1 MKEHIWQG
9 CWIGGDMTVEDRFA
23 PIFKKEFKITKEI
36 KKAEIRICGLGLF
49 ELKIN
54 GSLPDD
60 SVLNPSHTQ
69 YSQTVLYRI
78 FDIAN
83 LLCIGKNEITVE
95 LGNSFFNDMTYVWN
109 WNNASWR
116 SAPKLIADLC
126 IEYANGETQTV
137 KTDNTWLVTLD
148 GPITANSI
156 YLGETYDAR
165 RTEFAWCK
173 AKAVEAPKGILKPQE
188 MPPIRRIA
196 EFKPKEIRR
205 AANGS
210 YIVTAPE
217 MITGWAKI
225 ALNTPEGTKTVITYN
240 ERLTDDGY
248 VRKIG
253 KMEGRDGN
261 WWPEG
266 YIQQDCFISNG
277 KPFAFEPKFSY
288 KGFRYIQI
296 DNCGELCADD
306 ITLYRIANDVEI
318 ISDFSCSSELV
329 NKLHALMRRTMLNN
343 FQGKPTDT
351 PVWEKNGWLGD
362 ANCALHAM
370 MLNFDMGSY
379 MASFVDIMDDCFRE
393 YGSVPVIVPSADW
406 GTENSPVWNTI
417 FVFAAEA
424 LLDYCD
430 KKDYVSRLYPNL
442 KAFAEKDIDTLANQD
457 WVWGVRGLADWLAP
471 MGEESMDIDP
481 NSSEGAEICGTAF
494 IYAMLKSVS
503 RIAEKLGKSSDIE
516 TYEAAAEKICS
527 AFNQKFFNA
536 DSSIYETT
544 FWSQKGLRTKYRQTS
559 NLLPLAFGLVPEEHK
574 KAVAENLV
582 NDIARKGY
590 HLDTG
595 CTGTRFIL
603 PVLFDCGY
611 ADVAYKVLTQTTY
624 PSWGYWI
631 ESGAD
636 SAWESWEP
644 ATRSENHYFLG
655 TFDEALYTHI
665 AGIRNIR
672 EGYRKFSICP
682 ALECGLDFVKACI
695 KSPLGAVKCEWKK
708 LENGSFCVNVEIP
721 DGAQADI
728 CLCANGKNIQTV
740 CTGGKYV
747 WELAV

>member
-1 MKEHIWQG
+1 MNEYAWQG
-9 CWIGGDMTVEDRFA
+9 CWIGGDMTIENRFA
-23 PIFKKEFKITKEI
+23 PIFKKEFQITKEI

-49 ELKIN
+49 EMKIN

-60 SVLNPSHTQ
+60 SVLNPAHTQ
-69 YSQTVLYRI
+69 YSQTVLYRV
-78 FDIAN
+78 FDVADF
-83 LLCIGKNEITVE
+83 LCEGTNTLTVE

-109 WNNASWR
+109 WNKASWR
-116 SAPKLIADLC
+116 ASPRLIADLR

-137 KTDNTWLVTLD
+137 KTDETWLVTLD

-165 RTEFAWCK
+165 RTEFTWHN
-173 AKAVEAPKGILKPQE
+173 AKKVDAPKGILKPQE
-188 MPPIRRIA
+188 MPPIRRIGK
-196 EFKPKEIRR
+196 FKPKEIRR
-205 AANGS
+205 APNGS

-225 ALNTPEGTKTVITYN
+225 ALNTPAGTETVITYN
-240 ERLTDDGY
+240 ERLTDEGY

-266 YIQQDCFISNG
+266 YIQQDCFISG
-277 KPFAFEPKFSY
+277 GEPFVFEPKFSY

-306 ITLYRIANDVEI
+306 ITLYRVANDVEI

-343 FQGKPTDT
+343 FQSKPTDT

-370 MLNFDMGSY
+370 MMNFDMGSY

-393 YGSVPVIVPSADW
+393 FGSVPVMVPSANW
-406 GTENSPVWNTI
+406 SIENSPVWNTI

-430 KKDYVSRLYPNL
+430 KKDYVCRLYPDL
-442 KAFAEKDIDTLANQD
+442 KAFAEKDIEALSAHD

-471 MGEESMDIDP
+471 MGDEGMEIDP
-481 NSSEGAEICGTAF
+481 NASEGAEICGTAF
-494 IYAMLKSVS
+494 IYAMLKSMC
-503 RIAEKLGKSSDIE
+503 RIAEKLGKNADIE
-516 TYEAAAEKICS
+516 AYKTAAEKIYD
-527 AFNQKFFNA
+527 AFNQKFFNP
-536 DSSIYETT
+536 DLSIYETT

-559 NLLPLAFGLVPEEHK
+559 NLLPLAFGLVPDEHK

-582 NDIARKGY
+582 SDVIRKGY

-595 CTGTRFIL
+595 CTGTRFLL
-603 PVLFDCGY
+603 PVLFDNGY

-631 ESGAD
+631 ESGSD

-665 AGIRNIR
+665 AGIRNVSD
-672 EGYRKFSICP
+672 GYKKFSICP
-682 ALECGLDFVKACI
+682 ALECGLEYAKAHI
-695 KSPLGAVKCEWKK
+695 KSPLGAVKCVWKK
-708 LENGSFCVNVEIP
+708 LENGSFKVEAEIP
-721 DGAQADI
+721 DGATADI
-728 CLCANGKNIQTV
+728 LLRANGKHIQTV
-740 CTGGKYV
+740 CEGGKYS
-747 WELAV
+747 WNIIG